1 MLKNLL
7 RTSVLGLSLA
17 LMGAVGPALVSP
29 AQAAK
34 AQAMQITPEIQAAVE
49 KLNAYFN
56 SFQTLRGEITQISPR
71 GRAAKGVF
79 FLAKPGKLRFEVEP
93 PTPYIMAS
101 DGKWLTLTNK
111 KMDKGDQF
119 PLAKTP
125 MRLLVSS
132 KLDLLQEAV
141 ILNFEQNEGTTT
153 IALADKKGSMPGQ
166 IVLVFDDARN
176 ELQQWIIIDGKG
188 QKTTVQLANLEK
200 DVKINPKLFNVT
212 IKRDKSLRN

>member
-1 MLKNLL
+1 MMMNILKPALL
-7 RTSVLGLSLA
+7 ATALA
-17 LMGAVGPALVSP
+17 LGGMTAAPALFE
-29 AQAAK
+29 AHAAK
-34 AQAMQITPEIQAAVE
+34 VQGIEITPEVQAAVE

-56 SFQTLRGEITQISPR
+56 SFQTLQGELTQISPR

-79 FLAKPGKLRFEVEP
+79 YLAKPGKLRFEVEP

-111 KMDKGDQF
+111 QMNRGDQF
-119 PLAKTP
+119 PLSKTP
-125 MRLLVSS
+125 MRLLVSD

-141 ILNFEQNEGTTT
+141 VLNFQQDAGTTT

-166 IVLVFDDARN
+166 IVLIFDDAQN

-200 DVKINPKLFNVT
+200 NVKINPKLFKVT
-212 IKRDKSLRN
+212 IKRAEKQN

>member
-1 MLKNLL
+1 MLKHILKPALL
-7 RTSVLGLSLA
+7 VTALA
-17 LMGAVGPALVSP
+17 LGGMTAAPALFE
-29 AQAAK
+29 AHAAK
-34 AQAMQITPEIQAAVE
+34 VQGIEITPEVQAAVE

-56 SFQTLRGEITQISPR
+56 SFQTLQGELTQISPR

-79 FLAKPGKLRFEVEP
+79 YLAKPGKLRFEVEP

-111 KMDKGDQF
+111 QMNKGDQF
-119 PLAKTP
+119 PLSKTP
-125 MRLLVSS
+125 MRLLVSD

-141 ILNFEQNEGTTT
+141 VLNFQQDAGTTT

-166 IVLVFDDARN
+166 IVLIFDDAQN

-200 DVKINPKLFNVT
+200 NVKINPKLFKVT
-212 IKRDKSLRN
+212 IKREEKRN